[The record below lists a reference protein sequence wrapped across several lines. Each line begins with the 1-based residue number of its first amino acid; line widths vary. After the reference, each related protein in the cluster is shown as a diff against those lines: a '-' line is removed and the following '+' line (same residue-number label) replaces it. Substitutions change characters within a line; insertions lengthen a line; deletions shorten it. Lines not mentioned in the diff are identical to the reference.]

1 MTTQPNQNNTFEVDN
16 IADQMERTFEG
27 DAWHG
32 SSISEVLSNVC
43 AQEAAVRPL
52 VAVHTIWEIVLHM
65 SVWQRTVRERLQ
77 GRPIVALPDDVDWP
91 PVVEFSD
98 AAWAEAVLELRKE
111 YELLRQEALR
121 WSDEDLGQTTEGNR
135 FTVYQMLHGV
145 VQHGLYHAG
154 QIAVLKKA
162 GAGVLV

>member
-1 MTTQPNQNNTFEVDN
+1 MPVRPSTVSTLEVDN

-32 SSISEVLSNVC
+32 PSISEVLGNVG
-43 AQEAAVRPL
+43 AEEAAVRPL
-52 VAVHTIWEIVLHM
+52 AAAHTIWEIVLHM
-65 SVWQRTVRERLQ
+65 SVWQRTVRERLE
-77 GRPIVALPDDVDWP
+77 GRPLVALPDDEDWP
-91 PVVEFSD
+91 PVIEFSE
-98 AAWAEAVLELRKE
+98 AAWAEAVLELRNE

-121 WSDEDLGQTTEGNR
+121 WSDEDLGRTTEGYR

-154 QIAVLKKA
+154 QISLLKKA
-162 GAGVLV
+162 AAEVLS

>member
-1 MTTQPNQNNTFEVDN
+1 MINQTTVELNN
-16 IADQMERTFEG
+16 IADQMERAFEG

-43 AQEAAVRPL
+43 SEEAAARPL
-52 VAVHTIWEIVLHM
+52 PAAHTIWEIVLHM

-77 GRPIVALPDDVDWP
+77 GRPLLALPDEEDWP
-91 PVVEFSD
+91 AVAEFSS
-98 AAWAEAVLELRKE
+98 AAWGDAVLELRNE
-111 YELLRQEALR
+111 YELLREEALR
-121 WSDEDLGQTTEGNR
+121 WKDEDLGQTTEGER

-154 QIAVLKKA
+154 QIAIIKKA
-162 GAGVLV
+162 AAEVLA

>member
-1 MTTQPNQNNTFEVDN
+1 MTVQAKLVASELDN
-16 IADQMERTFEG
+16 IADQMERAFEG

-43 AQEAAVRPL
+43 AEEAAARSITG
-52 VAVHTIWEIVLHM
+52 AHTIWEIVLHM

-77 GRPIVALPDDVDWP
+77 DRPIVALSEDVDWP
-91 PVVEFSD
+91 PVLEFSD
-98 AAWAEAVLELRKE
+98 EAWAGAVLELRDE
-111 YELLRQEALR
+111 YELLREEALR
-121 WSDEDLGQTTEGNR
+121 WSDEDLGQTTEGQR

-154 QIAVLKKA
+154 QIAMLKK
-162 GAGVLV
+162 GAAEVMA